1 MSGEGIEMSNET
13 QVAAAQPATAG
24 VIIAKPGRYYRVARY
39 LMCLLLLAYGVWSI
53 YDGFISWPKW
63 GITTHLNEERKTSTD
78 IMLNKVLGIVL
89 PPTGLFILFWAMY
102 NSRGQYRLE
111 NGILHVP
118 GSPPVPLNKIHS
130 VNRELWDRKGIAYVE
145 YDLTEVPQPSAARPA
160 KPGAPVAY
168 APVAYAS
175 AGKKGPR
182 GKFKIDDFVY
192 EREPTDE
199 IFKAIEE
206 SLLKGHE
213 QPPPKSPTATPPPP
227 PPTMKIPP
235 RPTRT

>member
-1 MSGEGIEMSNET
+1 MANEM
-13 QVAAAQPATAG
+13 QVAAAQPATEG

-39 LMCLLLLAYGVWSI
+39 LMCLLLLTYGAWSI
-53 YDGFISWPKW
+53 YDGFVSWPQW
-63 GITTHLNEERKTSTD
+63 PITHPTEMPKTATD
-78 IMLNKVLGIVL
+78 IMLNKVLGIIL
-89 PPTGLFILFWAMY
+89 PPMGLIVLGWAIY

-118 GSPPVPLNKIHS
+118 GSPPIPLNKIHS

-145 YDLTEVPQPSAARPA
+145 YDLSEAAQAPAARA
-160 KPGAPVAY
+160 GKTGAPVAY
-168 APVAYAS
+168 GS
-175 AGKKGPR
+175 GGKKGPR
-182 GKFKIDDFVY
+182 GKFKLDDFVY
-192 EREPTDE
+192 EREPTDQ

-213 QPPPKSPTATPPPP
+213 QPPPKAPTAPPPP
-227 PPTMKIPP
+227 PPPAMKLPP